1 MLSNYMFHYLI
12 IYYYA
17 ACYIETVEMELAVR
31 LAMWRMIP
39 LVCTYLYTLCIKSP
53 LGVQLRWC

>member
-1 MLSNYMFHYLI
+1 MFHYLI